1 MHNYIISCCS
11 TADLSKEQFL
21 GRDIKYVC
29 YHYEIDGKHYLDDL
43 GETMDFA
50 DFYKAMEDGAMTKT
64 SQVSV
69 GEYEEYWD
77 AFLKEGKDV
86 LHVCL
91 SSGISGTYNSANIAK
106 QLMEEKYPDRKI
118 YVVDSLNA
126 SAGFGLMMDKVADL
140 RDEGKSIDEVYEW
153 LMENRLRC
161 QAWFF
166 TSNLTYLVRG
176 GRVSKASGFVG
187 SVLSICPLMR
197 IDKEGKL
204 MAYQKIRTK
213 RKVMNAIVDQMEACA
228 EDGVDYSGKCYLSN
242 SACLEDAKAVAEM
255 IESRFPKL
263 NGKVNI
269 TDIGTT
275 IGSHTGPG
283 TIALF
288 FWGKE
293 RE

>member
-11 TADLSKEQFL
+11 TADLKKEHFAA
-21 GRDIKYVC
+21 RDLKYVC
-29 YHYEIDGKHYLDDL
+29 YHYELDGQHYFDDL
-43 GETMDFA
+43 GETMNFA
-50 DFYKAMEDGAMTKT
+50 DFYKAMENGADTKT

-69 GEYEEYWD
+69 GEYEEFWTP
-77 AFLKEGKDV
+77 FLEEGKDI

-106 QLMEEKYPDRKI
+106 DILEEKYPDRKI

-126 SAGFGLMMDKVADL
+126 SAGFGLIMDKMADL
-140 RDEGKSIDEVYEW
+140 RDQGLNIDEAYAW
-153 LMENRLRC
+153 LMENRGKC
-161 QAWFF
+161 NAWFF
-166 TSNLTYLVRG
+166 TSDLTYLVRG

-197 IDKEGKL
+197 IDIEGKL
-204 MAYQKIRTK
+204 MAYAKIRTK
-213 RKVMNAIVDQMEACA
+213 RKVINAIVDQMEACA
-228 EDGVDYSGKCYLSN
+228 ENGTEYSGKCYLSH
-242 SACLEDAKAVAEM
+242 SACIDDAKTVAEL
-255 IESRFPKL
+255 IESRFPNL
-263 NGKVNI
+263 DGKVNI